1 MEEKSARRG
10 FLLSK
15 GWLQAVIIVM
25 LLGFTVLGIL
35 AYRTYEDGAPVPVKV
50 LDPQGQ
56 LLFDGDDI
64 TAGQQVFLHNGLMEY
79 GSVFG
84 HGAYLGPDYTADYLR
99 RSSNIA
105 IAENGGPPVDE
116 DGMELADDPDPGP
129 ASDIARQKTIN
140 QFRENQFDEESNE
153 LTFSQTQTDAFN
165 KLIR

>member
-1 MEEKSARRG
+1 MEEKSVRRG

-35 AYRTYEDGAPVPVKV
+35 AVRTYQDGAPVPVKV
-50 LDPQGQ
+50 VDPSGQ
-56 LLFDGDDI
+56 LIFDGDDVS
-64 TAGQQVFLHNGLMEY
+64 AGQQVFLHNGLMEY

-105 IAENGGPPVDE
+105 IAENLVVTERAVEKHVTSIFSKLD
-116 DGMELADDPDPGP
+116 LAPTGQDHRRVL
-129 ASDIARQKTIN
+129 AV
-140 QFRENQFDEESNE
+140 
-153 LTFSQTQTDAFN
+153 LTYVKAIGD
-165 KLIR
+165 